1 MSDLIVLGVIL
12 LALNRLDKIDGE
24 SYERN
29 RVIYEASDTLAE
41 HRNCDRCREDIL
53 KGFDVVCQ
61 NRISD
66 DGEYPEH
73 QTAIQAAPEESQGR
87 CSRDTGKQK

>member
-29 RVIYEASDTLAE
+29 RVIYENVGAPADACDCD
-41 HRNCDRCREDIL
+41 RNC
-53 KGFDVVCQ
+53 Q
-61 NRISD
+61 NLHEGISAVRSNRSPD
-66 DGEYPEH
+66 DGEHSKHP
-73 QTAIQAAPEESQGR
+73 AAVQAPFEKS
-87 CSRDTGKQK
+87 

>member
-29 RVIYEASDTLAE
+29 RTAYETVDTFAE
-41 HRNCDRCREDIL
+41 HRDCDRCCENIPQSLDI
-53 KGFDVVCQ
+53 VCQ

-66 DGEYPEH
+66 DGEHSKHPAAV
-73 QTAIQAAPEESQGR
+73 QTPFEKS
-87 CSRDTGKQK
+87 

>member
-29 RVIYEASDTLAE
+29 RVIYEVADTLA
-41 HRNCDRCREDIL
+41 DARCCYRDCENLHEGIDAL
-53 KGFDVVCQ
+53 HAD
-61 NRISD
+61 RISN
-66 DGEYPEH
+66 DGEHPEH
-73 QTAIQAAPEESQGR
+73 QAAVQIAPEKPQGR
-87 CSRDTGKQK
+87 CSRDTGKS

>member
-29 RVIYEASDTLAE
+29 RVTYEVADTFADARCC
-41 HRNCDRCREDIL
+41 HRSCETLYESVDAVQPDRE
-53 KGFDVVCQ
+53 
-61 NRISD
+61 SD

>member
-29 RVIYEASDTLAE
+29 RTAYETVDTFAE
-41 HRNCDRCREDIL
+41 HCDCDRCCENIPQSLDI
-53 KGFDVVCQ
+53 VCQ
-61 NRISD
+61 NRSSD

-73 QTAIQAAPEESQGR
+73 QAAVQITLEKPQGR
-87 CSRDTGKQK
+87 CSRDTGKS

>member
-29 RVIYEASDTLAE
+29 RIAYETTDTFADARCCD
-41 HRNCDRCREDIL
+41 RNCQNIPESVNALCQDR
-53 KGFDVVCQ
+53 V
-61 NRISD
+61 SD
-66 DGEYPEH
+66 NGKH
-73 QTAIQAAPEESQGR
+73 CGHKAIIQASPEKPQGR
-87 CSRDTGKQK
+87 CSRNTGKS